1 MNRVALQM
9 IGHKILLRDAILASG
24 KQPTE
29 KGMYSWDI
37 SPTPLTE
44 TSSRGSSTP
53 RRSWPAKPAGIPDL
67 QLCG

>member
-37 SPTPLTE
+37 S
-44 TSSRGSSTP
+44 
-53 RRSWPAKPAGIPDL
+53 RRP
-67 QLCG
+67 